1 MNLSDMRE
9 SSKHTKSNETHQK
22 DVLLA
27 IAIVSPSFNVNHAPF
42 LHTKIRRDGIRSLNN
57 GAYFNL
63 TSSFFINFALCD
75 CTMVKRKLMKTS

>member
-9 SSKHTKSNETHQK
+9 SSKQTKSNETHQK

-42 LHTKIRRDGIRSLNN
+42 FYT
-57 GAYFNL
+57 
-63 TSSFFINFALCD
+63 
-75 CTMVKRKLMKTS
+75 RKCEEME